1 MRALP
6 VALKKLPSLGSLKGF
21 EACARHLNFSQ
32 AAAELH
38 LTQSAISH
46 QIKQLEETL
55 GVSLF
60 ERQLGAIT
68 LTEQGAELLSVV
80 RGFLRDMTRLVDR
93 FARQTQ
99 RPVTLQVYVHDS
111 FASTWLLPRLAG
123 FTAQWPHIDV
133 QIANEEFARFDGAA
147 QVAIK
152 NAPRGHL
159 WPGLF
164 TSLLLEEKMFPVC
177 SPGLLET
184 FGRPGHAAEVLNYPL
199 IFRTRDMLN
208 GGPVRAPSWDA
219 WLDHHDLTY
228 APLNRALTVPHT
240 HMAVLGAVRGLGVA
254 MARTSHLG
262 DELASGK
269 LVKVWDEELDTDS
282 GYHFLCAQGK
292 EQSAPIAAFLCW
304 LRAEVQAS
312 VR

>member
-1 MRALP
+1 M
-6 VALKKLPSLGSLKGF
+6 ALKKLPSLGSLKGF

-60 ERQLGAIT
+60 ERHLGAIT

-80 RGFLRDMTRLVDR
+80 RGFLRDMTRLVDK

-99 RPVTLQVYVHDS
+99 RPLTLEVYVHDS
-111 FASTWLLPRLAG
+111 FATTWLLPRLAG

-133 QIANEEFARFDGAA
+133 KIANEEFARFDGAVA
-147 QVAIK
+147 QVAIR
-152 NAPRGHL
+152 NAPKSTP

-164 TSLLLEEKMFPVC
+164 TCFLMQEKLFPVC
-177 SPGLLET
+177 SPSLLASL
-184 FGRPGHAAEVLNYPL
+184 GRPASAAEVLHYPL
-199 IFRTRDMLN
+199 IFRSRNMLN

-219 WLDHHDLTY
+219 WLDHHNLTY

-240 HMAVLGAVRGLGVA
+240 NMAVLAAARGLGVA

-269 LVKVWDEELDTDS
+269 LVKLWDAELDTDS

-292 EQSAPIAAFLCW
+292 EQSAPIAAFLRW
-304 LRAEVQAS
+304 LTAEVQAS
-312 VR
+312 AR